1 MSQSVRSPAE
11 VDTMVRTYGD
21 MLFRICL
28 SILKNPSDAEDA
40 VQDTAIKYMQKSP
53 VFLEPEHEKA
63 WLIKV
68 AVNECR
74 ITRRFWSRHPQIS
87 MDELRDCIPSPE
99 PCEIVESLL
108 ALPDGVRIV
117 MVLHYVEG
125 YRTEE
130 IAPMIGRSASAVK
143 MRLQKGRKLLEQTY
157 REERSSYGERK
168 QTEGIV

>member
-1 MSQSVRSPAE
+1 MNQSVRSPAE
-11 VDTMVRTYGD
+11 VDAMVRAYGD

-28 SILKNPSDAEDA
+28 AILKNPSDAEDA

-53 VFLEPEHEKA
+53 SFHDAEHEKA

-74 ITRRFWSRHPQIS
+74 ITRRFWARHPQIS
-87 MDELRDCIPSPE
+87 VDELQDYIPSPE
-99 PCEIVESLL
+99 PCGIVESLL

-130 IAPMIGRSASAVK
+130 IAPMIGRSASTVK
-143 MRLQKGRKLLEQTY
+143 MRLQKGRKLLEQMY
-157 REERSSYGERK
+157 REERSSYDERK
-168 QTEGIV
+168 QIKGVF